1 MSNFALYRVAE
12 PKKENSLWQ
21 LSYFDV
27 MEKKLPIRESEYRQ
41 ICLNHGAIFRNV
53 LELCRFLK
61 DRIKVSDVLVLNANG
76 EVTAYY
82 IDEQGPHK
90 LAGFLTVKAEGTV
103 ISPDTM
109 NYQMEGY
116 QGKWRVVDY
125 MIIDGKQFYLM
136 EHQEFHEQ
144 SNQVILDGYGKL
156 ITETGKA
163 GFDQQA
169 KQKLHEYVR
178 ERQQEHPEEQN
189 NQKNQENPDWQKR
202 MQRYQDKLLGSIQ
215 KSQKGGSGGNAP
227 LEKSEDESENLS
239 KTDNPQIAES
249 TTDKGAEQSGNVNEK
264 KKKSI
269 VRRLHRHQAE
279 IAVKEGKQVSK
290 YLKMQLEREKKK

>member
-1 MSNFALYRVAE
+1 M
-12 PKKENSLWQ
+12 Q
-21 LSYFDV
+21 
-27 MEKKLPIRESEYRQ
+27 
-41 ICLNHGAIFRNV
+41 
-53 LELCRFLK
+53 
-61 DRIKVSDVLVLNANG
+61 

-103 ISPDTM
+103 VSPDTM

-156 ITETGKA
+156 ITEMGKA

-178 ERQQEHPEEQN
+178 GRQQE
-189 NQKNQENPDWQKR
+189 QKHQENPDWQNR
-202 MQRYQDKLLGSIQ
+202 MQRYQDKLIGSIQ
-215 KSQKGGSGGNAP
+215 KQKNGSSGGTSP
-227 LEKSEDESENLS
+227 LEKTEHESENVS
-239 KTDNPQIAES
+239 KNDSQTTAE
-249 TTDKGAEQSGNVNEK
+249 TTTEIDAEQSGNVNGK
-264 KKKSI
+264 KRKSI
-269 VRRLHRHQAE
+269 VKRLHRHQAE

-290 YLKMQLEREKKK
+290 YLEMQLEREKKK